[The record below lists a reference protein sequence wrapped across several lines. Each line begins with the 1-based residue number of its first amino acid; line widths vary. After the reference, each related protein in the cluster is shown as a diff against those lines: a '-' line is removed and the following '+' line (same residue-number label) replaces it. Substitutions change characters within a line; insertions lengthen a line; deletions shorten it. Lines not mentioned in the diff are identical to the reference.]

1 MTLNNVITL
10 FQRISSA
17 HFILKG
23 NFGFGNIFEING
35 SIKPGLNYP
44 LLWVVPLDSITTDQ
58 TKQRRFL
65 LLVVS
70 LVTEDQS
77 NRDEVWS
84 DCEQVMDDIFKILR
98 NESDDY
104 ELVGDPEMFPV
115 TEKHGDWVTGWQS
128 EIILQTEFNSNYCD
142 IPSDS
147 FVSPVTVPGY
157 GIIKDTDGNVVKTL
171 KKGEVYTIQILD
183 TIEQS
188 LDTVTPTIIQ
198 VLT

>member
-1 MTLNNVITL
+1 
-10 FQRISSA
+10 
-17 HFILKG
+17 
-23 NFGFGNIFEING
+23 
-35 SIKPGLNYP
+35 
-44 LLWVVPLDSITTDQ
+44 
-58 TKQRRFL
+58 
-65 LLVVS
+65 
-70 LVTEDQS
+70 
-77 NRDEVWS
+77 
-84 DCEQVMDDIFKILR
+84 MDDIFKILR